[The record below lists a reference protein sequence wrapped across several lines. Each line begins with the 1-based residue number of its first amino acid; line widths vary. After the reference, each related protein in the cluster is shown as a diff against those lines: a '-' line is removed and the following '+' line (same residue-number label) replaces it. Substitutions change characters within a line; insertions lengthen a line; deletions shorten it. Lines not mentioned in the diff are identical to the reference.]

1 MKFVLK
7 RHRKNNGTNHGKT
20 DMELITEKIKIE
32 QIMEK
37 MIANSS
43 RKKNEMEQIME
54 KMIWNSS
61 RKKN

>member
-20 DMELITEKIKIE
+20 DVELITEKIKIE

-43 RKKNEMEQIME
+43 RKKNDMEQIME
-54 KMIWNSS
+54 K
-61 RKKN
+61 

>member
-43 RKKNEMEQIME
+43 RKK
-54 KMIWNSS
+54 K
-61 RKKN
+61 